1 MRSDREAKKVLKA
14 FGKEAY
20 KERIK
25 YVDSF
30 LPENTSFIRTISY
43 KHAIKRVAFVAL
55 LLILVLALA
64 VSAYAAV
71 VYYLNYTKVIHNDN
85 DEYIYDT
92 SGEYQD
98 ENTNGIY
105 FEPTYIP
112 NEYKLSKIDND
123 ELFHEKTWIYEN
135 KSGDTLRI
143 FQSLEGTDF
152 HVDNERS
159 VVDIFNVGSIQVT
172 EYKYND
178 EIVSFMQYKNMVI
191 NIQGQLDRYELE
203 KVIEGLHIPE

>member
-20 KERIK
+20 MERIK

-98 ENTNGIY
+98 E
-105 FEPTYIP
+105 
-112 NEYKLSKIDND
+112 KA
-123 ELFHEKTWIYEN
+123 
-135 KSGDTLRI
+135 R
-143 FQSLEGTDF
+143 
-152 HVDNERS
+152 
-159 VVDIFNVGSIQVT
+159 
-172 EYKYND
+172 KYVRQTAGF
-178 EIVSFMQYKNMVI
+178 IC
-191 NIQGQLDRYELE
+191 G
-203 KVIEGLHIPE
+203 

>member
-1 MRSDREAKKVLKA
+1 M
-14 FGKEAY
+14 
-20 KERIK
+20 
-25 YVDSF
+25 
-30 LPENTSFIRTISY
+30 
-43 KHAIKRVAFVAL
+43 
-55 LLILVLALA
+55 
-64 VSAYAAV
+64 
-71 VYYLNYTKVIHNDN
+71 
-85 DEYIYDT
+85 
-92 SGEYQD
+92 
-98 ENTNGIY
+98 
-105 FEPTYIP
+105 
-112 NEYKLSKIDND
+112 
-123 ELFHEKTWIYEN
+123 
-135 KSGDTLRI
+135 RI